1 MRGKKEELLPDSSDI
16 QEHFSKL
23 YTGNNDTNSNNFLQ
37 DVNESEKIELTEKI
51 TLDEIKLHIGKAKN
65 KKAAG
70 KDGISNEILKDSS
83 AEMLNLY
90 ESLFNK
96 IIERERY
103 PTRWNTSITQ
113 IIHKEGPRDEPEN
126 FRGTALTSNLSKNF
140 NAIMNTRIN
149 NYLEENN
156 LIAIEQGGFRR
167 DHRTTDHIFVLQSI
181 VQQYLDKGVFS

>member
-1 MRGKKEELLPDSSDI
+1 M
-16 QEHFSKL
+16 
-23 YTGNNDTNSNNFLQ
+23 
-37 DVNESEKIELTEKI
+37 
-51 TLDEIKLHIGKAKN
+51 HIGKAKN

-90 ESLFNK
+90 KSLFNK
-96 IIERERY
+96 IIEKERY
-103 PTRWNTSITQ
+103 PTSWNTSITQ

-126 FRGTALTSNLSKNF
+126 YRGIALTSNLSKIF
-140 NAIMNTRIN
+140 NAIMNTRIS

-167 DHRTTDHIFVLQSI
+167 DYRTTDHIFVLQTI
-181 VQQYLDKGVFS
+181 VQKYLDKGNRLYACFVDLKKAFDSVDRQGLIKKLHKIGLGQKTINLLSDMYRIT